1 MFSTILLVMLL
12 FLLPSAAGAATES
25 PVILAAFS
33 FDDSKVFAASGDG
46 LLRLWDSRTGR
57 LLLSRRMKTSRGLD
71 YAACNGRLFYGA
83 DYKSVRVWSL
93 ENLSPVRILPNEGGG
108 YIKALAISP
117 DGKWLAKT
125 DYIGRADMMSFV
137 NVVDAK
143 TGVFKNLMHMP
154 RDEVLFGPGTSLA
167 YSLDGRLLA
176 WGGRD
181 SALRIWEA
189 SKGELLGYFPCI
201 PENQAPEGITQLQ
214 FSPRGTLLAVAREG
228 TIFRESGKPM
238 RGAEVVLL
246 DYHGDAIIGRF
257 ITVGKDE
264 RRPSICFS
272 PDGRFLAIAG
282 SDGTIMVVDVENRT
296 LKKTMASYGT
306 SFTFI
311 AWNSRGTHLAS
322 GDRDGNVTLWEW
334 QSGEGKALP

>member
-1 MFSTILLVMLL
+1 MFSTILIVVLLLL
-12 FLLPSAAGAATES
+12 FPSRAGAAAES
-25 PVILAAFS
+25 PVVLAAFS
-33 FDDSKVFAASGDG
+33 FDGSRVFAASKDG
-46 LLRLWDSRTGR
+46 ILRLWDSRTGR
-57 LLLSRRMKTSRGLD
+57 LLLSRRVKTARGID

-83 DYKSVRVWSL
+83 DYKSVRVWSI
-93 ENLSPVRILPNEGGG
+93 ENLSPVSTFPYEGG
-108 YIKALAISP
+108 YVQALAISP
-117 DGKWLAKT
+117 DGKCLAKA

-143 TGVFKNLMHMP
+143 TGAFKNLMRMP
-154 RDEVLFGPGTSLA
+154 RDEILFGPGTSLA
-167 YSLDGRLLA
+167 YSPDGRLLA

-189 SKGELLGYFPCI
+189 SKGKLLGYFPCI
-201 PENQAPEGITQLQ
+201 PENQGPEGITQLQ
-214 FSPRGTLLAVAREG
+214 FSPRDTLLAVAREG
-228 TIFRESGKPM
+228 TVFHEGDTPM

-257 ITVGKDE
+257 ITVGEDE
-264 RRPSICFS
+264 RIPSICFS

-282 SDGTIMVVDVENRT
+282 SGGTIKVLDVEKRT

-311 AWNSRGTHLAS
+311 AWNSRGTHLVS
-322 GDRDGNVTLWEW
+322 GDSDGNLTLWEW

>member
-1 MFSTILLVMLL
+1 MFSTILLVVLL
-12 FLLPSAAGAATES
+12 FLLPSTTGAATES
-25 PVILAAFS
+25 PVVLTAFS
-33 FDDSKVFAASGDG
+33 FDGSKVFAASRNG
-46 LLRLWDSRTGR
+46 LLRLWDRRTGR
-57 LLLSRRMKTSRGLD
+57 LLLSRRVKTSRGLD
-71 YAACNGRLFYGA
+71 YTACNGRLFYGA
-83 DYKSVRVWSL
+83 DYKSVRVWSI
-93 ENLSPVRILPNEGGG
+93 ENLSPVSIFPYEGG
-108 YIKALAISP
+108 YVEALAISP

-143 TGVFKNLMHMP
+143 TGVFKNLMRMP
-154 RDEVLFGPGTSLA
+154 RDEILFGPGTSLA

-201 PENQAPEGITQLQ
+201 PENQGPEGITQLQ

-228 TIFRESGKPM
+228 TVFREDNTPM
-238 RGAEVVLL
+238 RGAEVALL
-246 DYHGDAIIGRF
+246 DYRGDAIIGRF
-257 ITVGKDE
+257 ITVGKDK
-264 RRPSICFS
+264 RSPSICFS

-282 SDGTIMVVDVENRT
+282 SEGTIKVVDVENRT

-311 AWNSRGTHLAS
+311 AWNCGRTHLVS
-322 GDRDGNVTLWEW
+322 GDSDGNVTLWEW